1 MIRPAGARALALL
14 PALCIVGIGLV
25 LPALLMLG
33 YSLMRYV
40 PGQITDFTLT
50 MANYARLFGDF
61 FYLRVVLET
70 IQLGVIVT
78 VFCLLLGFPVALFLA
93 RTTSRFK
100 GLLTYLVFLPM
111 MVGIVVRAYGWIVIL
126 GREGLL
132 NSGLLAIGAISGP
145 IRFLYTVHAVT
156 LGLVEVLLPFMIMPI
171 LASIEKID
179 RNVEEAARA
188 LGASPLGTFLR
199 VTLPLSLPGV
209 VSGSL
214 LVFSLAITAYALPAL
229 LGGAKVKLI
238 AALAY
243 DAMLVGYNW
252 PFGSAIG
259 IFMGLVSGTIVYL
272 YIRSVGRRGQSAP

>member
-1 MIRPAGARALALL
+1 MIRPAGARVLALL

-33 YSLMRYV
+33 YSLMHYV

-50 MANYARLFGDF
+50 TANYARLFGDF

-78 VFCLLLGFPVALFLA
+78 AFCLLLGFPVALFLA
-93 RTTSRFK
+93 RTTSRCK

-179 RNVEEAARA
+179 RNIEEAARA

-272 YIRSVGRRGQSAP
+272 YIRSVSRRGQSAP